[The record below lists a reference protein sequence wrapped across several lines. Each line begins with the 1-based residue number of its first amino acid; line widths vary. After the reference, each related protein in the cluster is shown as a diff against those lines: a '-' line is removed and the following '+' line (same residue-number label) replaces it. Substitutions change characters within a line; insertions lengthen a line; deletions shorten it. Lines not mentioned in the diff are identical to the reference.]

1 VKSKTT
7 LVIFLLAFGVLCP
20 GSSHAQAQQGG
31 GEELFFRANSAYKE
45 GRFEDALA
53 DYNQLV
59 LSGYR
64 NGHIFYNLGN
74 THFRLED
81 LGRAILNYERARILI
96 PRDSDLGFN
105 LRQARDQ
112 MEDVVSESQ
121 SFVRTAFFWLDD
133 LSPREV
139 FCIFAIVNIAFWG
152 VLLVRLFTRPEW
164 SYYLL
169 LALAALWLLCGASFG
184 LKRYQ
189 VDRDDRAV
197 ILPTELD
204 VLAGP
209 DVGDTALFKLHA
221 GTLVHFERS
230 EDGWALIRLQDK
242 KRGWVRGDAIARIA
256 LTQELNPHLEPAIR
270 LKNAGPE

>member
-7 LVIFLLAFGVLCP
+7 LIVFLLAVRTLCLD
-20 GSSHAQAQQGG
+20 GSHAQAQHGG

-45 GRFEDALA
+45 GRFEEALA
-53 DYNQLV
+53 HYNELV
-59 LSGYR
+59 ASGYR

-74 THFRLED
+74 THFRLKD
-81 LGRAILNYERARILI
+81 LGRAILNYERARIFI

-121 SFVRTAFFWLDD
+121 SFVHTAFFWLDD

-139 FCIFAIVNIAFWG
+139 FRIFAIINIAFWG
-152 VLLVRLFTRPEW
+152 VLLVRLFARPEW
-164 SYYLL
+164 SYYFLL
-169 LALAALWLLCGASFG
+169 TLAVLWLLCGVSFG

-209 DVGDTALFKLHA
+209 DVGDTVLFKLHA
-221 GTLVHFERS
+221 GTLAHFERS

-256 LTQELNPHLEPAIR
+256 LTHEPTPALEPAIR
-270 LKNAGPE
+270 VKNAGP